1 MYSLRGAKIIFT
13 TIGKIIFGG
22 KTIHDVKS
30 IDLTNNCISILNSN
44 NSLAVWDNTSNLNI
58 QIIGNI
64 QSVEANDCDIRVE
77 GNCNNIKT
85 SSGDVQANTINGPV
99 ETKSGDIRVI
109 SGNIIGNVKTMSGD
123 VTAKNIHGSVQTTS
137 GDINNA

>member
-1 MYSLRGAKIIFT
+1 MSAISSNHQRLKIYGIT
-13 TIGKIIFGG
+13 KL
-22 KTIHDVKS
+22 KS
-30 IDLTNNCISILNSN
+30 DFILLS
-44 NSLAVWDNTSNLNI
+44 
-58 QIIGNI
+58 
-64 QSVEANDCDIRVE
+64 DIRL
-77 GNCNNIKT
+77 GSNCNNIKT
-85 SSGDVQANTINGPV
+85 SSCDVQDNIINGPV